1 MKNPSVSIILTAY
14 NDERY
19 LKICVD
25 SILAQNFQDFEIIL
39 VDDASTDKTFALCQ
53 KFYGG
58 NKKIKLIRQEKHF
71 GAGSARNAAIKQANG
86 KYLCFVSGKD
96 LIMPTA
102 LKKFYDAAE
111 NSQAE
116 IVHASGQLELN
127 QDDSEPV
134 RQENLKLRWDK
145 FPREGLLTNNLLQ
158 RLELWRNGEISPQ
171 AEFLFCQKDFLEN
184 RHVTFL
190 SNDAADEV
198 FNFSLMCLAP
208 KYYVLRDAFYVNR
221 KLSTEKFP
229 AQQKYFDSIVAMI
242 SGAAYIEKFLDKFP
256 RIKGQELWWESILSS
271 FFNRM
276 MARTVPL
283 HKNFL
288 IDAEWNSVA
297 EKALTPLLPQ
307 GKSFVKYFFNAAN
320 VLRKQNEF
328 LAQRTQNLS
337 AQMISLFNRMEISKD
352 KIVFVNFLG
361 RGYGCNPKYIAE
373 EILRQNLPFE
383 LVWLVNDLNAP
394 MPEKIRKVAYGS
406 VDSVYELAT
415 AKIIVSNT
423 KNLLPFPGKKRGQ
436 FFIMT
441 WHGGQGF
448 KWIEGDAEKK
458 LSPDYLA
465 NTKANSKIT
474 DLMMVNTQEQFD
486 EFRRACYY
494 DGEILK
500 IGLPRNDLFFKR
512 DEKLIAR
519 VRKSLNV
526 PPSSKIIM
534 YAPTFRDNVS
544 NMLDACRLDMKRL
557 LKVMQKKFGGDWTL
571 LMRFHPNVSALFE
584 KNSFNSDKIINVTN
598 YPDMQELILISDVL
612 ISDYSSVICDFM
624 FCDKPVF
631 IYAKDFDTYP
641 TERGFKPLFFELP
654 YKINKSATEL
664 FTCIENFDAAALKP
678 KVQKFIDTVK
688 PFDDGHAS
696 EKVVAIIKDVISGN
710 R

>member
-1 MKNPSVSIILTAY
+1 MKNFSVSVILTAY

-39 VDDASTDKTFALCQ
+39 VDDASTDKTFELCR

-58 NKKIKLIRQEKHF
+58 NEKIKLIRQEKHSGE
-71 GAGSARNAAIKQANG
+71 GAARNAAIKQASG

-96 LIMPTA
+96 LIMPNA
-102 LKKFYDAAE
+102 LQKFFDAAE

-116 IVHASGQLELN
+116 IVHTAGQLILN
-127 QDDSEPV
+127 QDDAEPV
-134 RQENLKLRWDK
+134 QRENLKIRWDK
-145 FPREGLLTNNLLQ
+145 FPREGLLTNNILQ
-158 RLELWRNGEISPQ
+158 RLELWRTGAISPQ
-171 AEFLFCQKDFLEN
+171 AELLFCRKDFLDKN
-184 RHVTFL
+184 NITFL
-190 SNDAADEV
+190 NNDAPDEI
-198 FNFSLMCLAP
+198 FNFALICLAL

-221 KLSTEKFP
+221 KLSAEKFP
-229 AQQKYFDSIVAMI
+229 ARQKYFDSIVAMLT
-242 SGAAYIEKFLDKFP
+242 GAAYIEKFLKKFP
-256 RIKGQELWWESILSS
+256 RIKGQELWWEKIYSS

-276 MARTVPL
+276 SARTVPL
-283 HKNFL
+283 HKNLL
-288 IDAEWNSVA
+288 IDAELNSVA
-297 EKALTPLLPQ
+297 EKALAPFLPQ
-307 GKSFVKYFFNAAN
+307 GKSFAKYFFNAAN

-328 LAQRTQNLS
+328 LLQRTQTLS
-337 AQMISLFNRMEISKD
+337 AQMIAFFNRMEISKD

-383 LVWLVNDLNAP
+383 LVWLVNDTNAP

-423 KNLLPFPGKKRGQ
+423 KNLLPFPGKKPGQ

-458 LSPDYLA
+458 LPHDYLA
-465 NTKANSKIT
+465 STKANSKIT

-519 VRKSLNV
+519 VRKDLNI
-526 PPSSKIIM
+526 PPSNKIIM
-534 YAPTFRDNVS
+534 YAPTFRDNVK
-544 NMLDACRLDMKRL
+544 NILDVYRFDMKKL
-557 LKVMQKKFGGDWTL
+557 LNVMQRKFGGEWTL
-571 LMRFHPNVSALFE
+571 LMRFHPNLSALFE
-584 KNSFNSDKIINVTN
+584 KMSFKSNRIINATN

-612 ISDYSSVICDFM
+612 ISDYSSVVCDFM

-631 IYAKDFDTYP
+631 IFAKDFDTYT

-654 YKINKSATEL
+654 YKINKSEAEL
-664 FTCIENFDAAALKP
+664 FDCIKSFNAAALKP
-678 KVQKFIDTVK
+678 KIQKFIDTVK

-696 EKVVAIIKDVISGN
+696 EKIVEIIKDVINGN